1 MTPCLALQASAA
13 EVGQGVSCYAAQQ
26 LLSWLDTIIRWL
38 LWMQIILAW
47 LGHCNCCYVLHCSL
61 HHAPCEYAAA
71 SGSRP
76 DVLIWIKQAL
86 VVKGEEKKNAEELG
100 KAKSEILDK
109 MTSNWNV
116 EVYGPCTYMFAF
128 AVAGYMLEIYAVQ

>member
-1 MTPCLALQASAA
+1 M
-13 EVGQGVSCYAAQQ
+13 
-26 LLSWLDTIIRWL
+26 
-38 LWMQIILAW
+38 
-47 LGHCNCCYVLHCSL
+47 
-61 HHAPCEYAAA
+61 
-71 SGSRP
+71 
-76 DVLIWIKQAL
+76 WIKQAL